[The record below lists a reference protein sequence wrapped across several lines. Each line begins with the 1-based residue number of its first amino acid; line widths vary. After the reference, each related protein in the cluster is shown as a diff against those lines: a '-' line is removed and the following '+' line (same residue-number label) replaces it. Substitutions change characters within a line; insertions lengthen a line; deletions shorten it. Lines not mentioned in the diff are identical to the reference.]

1 MIAFESVP
9 PWYWDSIGV
18 SKYCVN
24 GREILQ
30 PNLWALW
37 GREVSAIV
45 MFISDQCIALEISCH
60 QSTVYVAAVYAST
73 FYLKRRQLWAELT
86 NLQGCFQGPWLFIGD
101 FNAVLGAHEKRR
113 RRPPPPLSCIDFMN
127 WSNANLLHHLPT
139 LGAFYTW
146 SNGRLGSDNVAL
158 RLDRA
163 ICNEEWVNFW
173 RSSSCSALGNSA
185 LVRHQ
190 SDHHPLLMSMD
201 FCTSQ
206 RSGNFKFFKTWTE
219 HEDCRRIVAEN
230 WSKHTRGHGMTRLQ
244 AKLKHM
250 KQVFRHWN
258 RTVFGDVDRKVRMA
272 VEEVNRIQ
280 QIIDSVGFSDQLYAQ
295 ELEAHLILTKALHYQ
310 DELWR
315 EKLRDQRFIHGDRNT
330 AYFHRISKVR
340 ATKNTI
346 SFLQDGDAV
355 ITDPA
360 RIEVHVLNYFQAIF
374 SVDNS
379 CIQNDLV
386 VDTIP
391 SLVSNVDN
399 NSLLRLPLWGEVKN
413 AVFTLNGDGA
423 PGPNGFGGHF
433 YQTYWD
439 IVGADVIQSVQ
450 DFFISGQLAQNINS
464 NLIVLI
470 PKVPGA
476 RVMGDYRPIALAN
489 FQFKIISKILAD
501 RLADITMRIIS
512 VEQRGFIRDRDI
524 SKCVILASEAINL
537 LEKRQYGGNVALKVD
552 IAKAFD
558 TLDWNFL
565 LAVLQRFGFD
575 EKFVHWILVIL
586 QSARLSVLVNGK
598 AVGFFTCSHGVRQGD
613 PLSPLLFCLVEE
625 VLSRALSMAA
635 TDGQLIPMS
644 YCRGVSF
651 PTHILYADDVLIF
664 CTGTKRNIRRLIK
677 IFSQYSEVSGQLIN
691 NAKSR
696 FFTSAMTGSRVQM
709 ISSLLGFNV
718 GSLPFTYLGC
728 PIFRGKP
735 KVSHFQIITV
745 RIKSKLSTWKGTSLS
760 IMGRVQ
766 LVKSIIHGM
775 LVYSFHVCTVSWKIL
790 CRPWSEGGLD
800 IKSTRLINN
809 AAMLKLA
816 WNLLS
821 SNSQWAVLLKR
832 RFFSQ
837 GQPIR
842 YFVKSSV
849 WHGVKNHMSILRQ
862 NKLWIVGTGDRINLW
877 TNNWLGEPLVTLFN
891 IDPFFHASF
900 TGKVSEVIVN
910 GNWDLPASLLVPEVT
925 SRLASITLPRTELP
939 DSLVWTHSA
948 DGQLTSKHAVSF
960 LRSAAHLLPWADRI
974 WNNYIP
980 PFHSFSF
987 WRLMHGK
994 MPTDENLRTK
1004 GCVIVSVCCFCFNSI
1019 ETSHHLFLHCSFAS
1033 ALWSWL
1039 GGKLHRSI
1047 DCSSVDSL
1055 LHCIPIHCSSQVSDI
1070 YLAAV
1075 LHTVHVIWLARN
1087 AFRFQSQL
1095 QSIQS
1100 AKARIHSLIAMS
1112 GNVSTG
1118 KCLHSD
1124 SAILEEFSVSP
1135 RHRKYKDII
1144 LVLWKN
1150 PSPPLLKVN
1159 TDGSVVGGLA
1169 ACGGLFRDSSGSFLG
1184 AFSCNI
1190 GLASVFHAETL
1201 AFILALEHA
1210 AHHGWRNL
1218 WLESDSTSALMIFSN
1233 SSLVQWLLRNRWHNA
1248 QRLGI
1253 QVISS
1258 HILHE
1263 GNRCAD
1269 NLANM
1274 GHGIQGSI
1282 WLETLPTELHLDFY
1296 RDRIGLPS
1304 FRFP

>member
-1 MIAFESVP
+1 MIILYWTVRGIDNVDTKIALKNFFNCHKPLLIFVAEPMIAFESVP

-735 KVSHFQIITV
+735 KV
-745 RIKSKLSTWKGTSLS
+745 
-760 IMGRVQ
+760 
-766 LVKSIIHGM
+766 
-775 LVYSFHVCTVSWKIL
+775 CTVSWKIL

-960 LRSAAHLLPWADRI
+960 L
-974 WNNYIP
+974 
-980 PFHSFSF
+980 
-987 WRLMHGK
+987 
-994 MPTDENLRTK
+994 
-1004 GCVIVSVCCFCFNSI
+1004 
-1019 ETSHHLFLHCSFAS
+1019 
-1033 ALWSWL
+1033 
-1039 GGKLHRSI
+1039 
-1047 DCSSVDSL
+1047 
-1055 LHCIPIHCSSQVSDI
+1055 
-1070 YLAAV
+1070 
-1075 LHTVHVIWLARN
+1075 RN

-1296 RDRIGLPS
+1296 RDRIVNGHTYDTFHEACSALGLLDDDREFIDGITENCELGLGNQLRWLFVHLLTTSTMTSPDIVWDATWQLLS
-1304 FRFP
+1304 DGILLNVGSV